1 MNFLMRLFIIPLLFL
16 VFQFILGCGSNTN
29 DKKVKLLNKKKYN
42 KPEKLIP
49 NKEDDT
55 LIVLFDRY
63 NQDSVDLNIIK
74 ISPNLEKTFIERF
87 PNKKALNFIL
97 DSENSLVKHLQI
109 DYLDSNAMKNAFF
122 NFLDCYGKDC
132 RSIELFQ
139 KVKFSKTFFMLLAS
153 TKSIHI
159 IESEF
164 NQNPKKWINLL
175 RFSNN
180 KDPIKFIIVQQKQQK
195 AKWFSYSNFVLTEVK

>member
-1 MNFLMRLFIIPLLFL
+1 MRLFIIPFFFI
-16 VFQFILGCGSNTN
+16 FQFILGCGSNTN
-29 DKKVKLLNKKKYN
+29 DKKVKLHNKKKYYKHE
-42 KPEKLIP
+42 KPTP
-49 NKEDDT
+49 NKEKDT

-63 NQDSVDLNIIK
+63 NQDSVNLEITK

-87 PNKKALNFIL
+87 PNKKIFNFIL
-97 DSENSLVKHLQI
+97 ESKNSTVKHLQI
-109 DYLDSNAMKNAFF
+109 DYLDSNSMKNAFF

-132 RSIELFQ
+132 KSIELFQ

-175 RFSNN
+175 RYSNK
-180 KDPIKFIIVQQKQQK
+180 KDPLKFIIVQQKQQK
-195 AKWFSYSNFVLTEVK
+195 AKWFNYSNFVLTEVK

>member
-1 MNFLMRLFIIPLLFL
+1 MRFFIIASFFLTSQILFR
-16 VFQFILGCGSNTN
+16 CTSSTN
-29 DKKVKLLNKKKYN
+29 DKKVKLHNKKKYYKHE
-42 KPEKLIP
+42 KPTP
-49 NKEDDT
+49 NKEKDT

-63 NQDSVDLNIIK
+63 NQDSVNLEITK

-87 PNKKALNFIL
+87 PNKKIFNFIL
-97 DSENSLVKHLQI
+97 ESKNSTVKHLQI
-109 DYLDSNAMKNAFF
+109 DYLDSNSMKNAFF

-132 RSIELFQ
+132 KSIELFQ

-164 NQNPKKWINLL
+164 NQNPKKWINLH
-175 RFSNN
+175 RYSNN
-180 KDPIKFIIVQQKQQK
+180 KDPIKFIIVQQKQQR

>member
-1 MNFLMRLFIIPLLFL
+1 MPLFIIPFFFI
-16 VFQFILGCGSNTN
+16 FQFILGCGSNTN
-29 DKKVKLLNKKKYN
+29 DKKVNLHNKKKYYKHE
-42 KPEKLIP
+42 KPTP
-49 NKEDDT
+49 NKEKDT
-55 LIVLFDRY
+55 LIILFDRY
-63 NQDSVDLNIIK
+63 NQDSINLEITK

-87 PNKKALNFIL
+87 PNKKIFNFIL
-97 DSENSLVKHLQI
+97 ESKNSTVKHLQI
-109 DYLDSNAMKNAFF
+109 DYLDSNSMKNAFF

-132 RSIELFQ
+132 KSIELFQ

-175 RFSNN
+175 RYSNK
-180 KDPIKFIIVQQKQQK
+180 KDPIKFIIIQKKQQK
-195 AKWFSYSNFVLTEVK
+195 ANWFSYSHYHLTEVK

>member
-1 MNFLMRLFIIPLLFL
+1 MRVFIIPLFFL

-29 DKKVKLLNKKKYN
+29 DKKVNLHNKKKYYKHK
-42 KPEKLIP
+42 KPTP
-49 NKEDDT
+49 NKEKDT

-63 NQDSVDLNIIK
+63 NQDSINLEITK

-87 PNKKALNFIL
+87 PNKKIFNFIL
-97 DSENSLVKHLQI
+97 ESKNSTVKHLQI
-109 DYLDSNAMKNAFF
+109 DYLDSNSMKNAFF

-132 RSIELFQ
+132 KSIELFQ

-164 NQNPKKWINLL
+164 NQNPKKWINLI
-175 RFSNN
+175 RYSNK

-195 AKWFSYSNFVLTEVK
+195 AKWFNYSNFVLTEVK

>member
-1 MNFLMRLFIIPLLFL
+1 MPLFIIPFFFI
-16 VFQFILGCGSNTN
+16 FQFILGCGSNTN
-29 DKKVKLLNKKKYN
+29 DKKVNLHNKKKYYKHE
-42 KPEKLIP
+42 KPTP
-49 NKEDDT
+49 NKEKDT
-55 LIVLFDRY
+55 LIILFDRY
-63 NQDSVDLNIIK
+63 NQDSINLEITK

-87 PNKKALNFIL
+87 PNKKIFNFIL
-97 DSENSLVKHLQI
+97 ESKNSTVKHLQI
-109 DYLDSNAMKNAFF
+109 DYLDSNSMKNAFF

-132 RSIELFQ
+132 KSIELFQ

-164 NQNPKKWINLL
+164 NQNPKKWINLI
-175 RFSNN
+175 RYSNK

-195 AKWFSYSNFVLTEVK
+195 AKWFNYSNFVLTEVK

>member
-1 MNFLMRLFIIPLLFL
+1 MRVFIIPLFFL

-29 DKKVKLLNKKKYN
+29 DKKVKLLNKKKYY
-42 KPEKLIP
+42 KPEKPTP
-49 NKEDDT
+49 NKKDDT

-63 NQDSVDLNIIK
+63 NQDSVNLEITK

-87 PNKKALNFIL
+87 PNKKIFNFIL
-97 DSENSLVKHLQI
+97 ESKNSTVKHLQI
-109 DYLDSNAMKNAFF
+109 DYLDSNSMKNAFF

-132 RSIELFQ
+132 KSIELFQ

-153 TKSIHI
+153 TKCIHI

-164 NQNPKKWINLL
+164 NQNPKKWINLI
-175 RFSNN
+175 RYSNK

-195 AKWFSYSNFVLTEVK
+195 AKWFNYSNFVLTEVK